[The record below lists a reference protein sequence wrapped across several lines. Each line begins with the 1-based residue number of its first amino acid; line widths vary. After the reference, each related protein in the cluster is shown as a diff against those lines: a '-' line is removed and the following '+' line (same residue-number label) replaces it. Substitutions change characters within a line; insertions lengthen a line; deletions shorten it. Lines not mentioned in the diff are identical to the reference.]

1 MTPAA
6 GLFVFLVLRDFIP
19 PDGLVL
25 IPVLPAVPSHR
36 PRARDVLTHNHCP
49 CVFLVYSP
57 DVRKTFPVYEE
68 VEGLQV
74 LPQSDDFSKKFPVP
88 GGRGGGSGGSLVA
101 VAGKNGVV
109 RVFALEG
116 ALVEAAA
123 PAASQEE
130 GDDFDS
136 AKRKKK
142 KKTAT
147 VARDGG
153 EQKKAQQQQ
162 QRLTCR
168 CVMTQDNASAS
179 HRAGYTSLLLDPRHG
194 GLLAVTSDHNIVL
207 IEAAGKGLGGRVG
220 TLAAAGEAGAVGSLA
235 TRRQIVGYNDEVID
249 LKSFPTGAG
258 CGGEEGESW
267 VAVAT
272 NSPQVRLFELGG
284 FSCRLLDGHTDTVL
298 ALDVA
303 PDG

>member
-1 MTPAA
+1 MPFSCARGERGCQLYPA
-6 GLFVFLVLRDFIP
+6 
-19 PDGLVL
+19 
-25 IPVLPAVPSHR
+25 PSHHMLPWR
-36 PRARDVLTHNHCP
+36 RSNLSLFPSL
-49 CVFLVYSP
+49 CVCLFFFGSDSP
-57 DVRKTFPVYEE
+57 DVKKTFPVYEE

-74 LPQSDDFSKKFPVP
+74 LPRSEEFSEKFPVS
-88 GGRGGGSGGSLVA
+88 GGGGVGGGSLVA

-116 ALVEAAA
+116 ALDDAAA
-123 PAASQEE
+123 AAAAQDEIA
-130 GDDFDS
+130 G
-136 AKRKKK
+136 AKAKKTKK
-142 KKTAT
+142 KKTA
-147 VARDGG
+147 AAAAAAGGDGG
-153 EQKKAQQQQ
+153 GGGGEK

-179 HRAGYTSLLLDPRHG
+179 HRAGYTSLLLDRRRG
-194 GLLAVTSDHNIVL
+194 GLLAVTSDHNLVL
-207 IEAAGKGLGGRVG
+207 LEAAAAAGKPGV
-220 TLAAAGEAGAVGSLA
+220 VGSLV

-249 LKSFPTGAG
+249 MKSFPSGAG
-258 CGGEEGESW
+258 CGGEDGESW

>member
-1 MTPAA
+1 M
-6 GLFVFLVLRDFIP
+6 
-19 PDGLVL
+19 
-25 IPVLPAVPSHR
+25 
-36 PRARDVLTHNHCP
+36 
-49 CVFLVYSP
+49 FLVYSTE
-57 DVRKTFPVYEE
+57 VRKTFPVYEE

-74 LPQSDDFSKKFPVP
+74 LPQSEEFAEKIPVAS
-88 GGRGGGSGGSLVA
+88 GGRGDGGSLVA

-116 ALVEAAA
+116 ALPEAAL
-123 PAASQEE
+123 PAAASE
-130 GDDFDS
+130 DD
-136 AKRKKK
+136 AKKK
-142 KKTAT
+142 KKKKKA
-147 VARDGG
+147 ARDGG
-153 EQKKAQQQQ
+153 GGESRKKAQQQQ
-162 QRLTCR
+162 PRLTCR

-207 IEAAGKGLGGRVG
+207 IEAAAGKGRPI
-220 TLAAAGEAGAVGSLA
+220 AGGAVGSLV

-249 LKSFPTGAG
+249 LKSFPGVG
-258 CGGEEGESW
+258 GGGEDGESW

>member
-1 MTPAA
+1 MP
-6 GLFVFLVLRDFIP
+6 GRVFLFWP
-19 PDGLVL
+19 
-25 IPVLPAVPSHR
+25 
-36 PRARDVLTHNHCP
+36 N
-49 CVFLVYSP
+49 SP

-74 LPQSDDFSKKFPVP
+74 LPRSEEFTAKFPVS
-88 GGRGGGSGGSLVA
+88 GGGSLVA

-116 ALVEAAA
+116 AVGDAAA
-123 PAASQEE
+123 AAQGE
-130 GDDFDS
+130 GEKLTG
-136 AKRKKK
+136 AKGEKRKN
-142 KKTAT
+142 TH
-147 VARDGG
+147 
-153 EQKKAQQQQ
+153 KKASRGEEKTGQ

-179 HRAGYTSLLLDPRHG
+179 HRAGYTSLLLDPRRG
-194 GLLAVTSDHNIVL
+194 GLVAVTSDHNLVL
-207 IEAAGKGLGGRVG
+207 LDAGGGGGSPAAAAGKKPV
-220 TLAAAGEAGAVGSLA
+220 AVWSSLV

-249 LKSFPTGAG
+249 MKSFPGGAA
-258 CGGEEGESW
+258 CGGQDGESW

>member
-1 MTPAA
+1 M
-6 GLFVFLVLRDFIP
+6 
-19 PDGLVL
+19 
-25 IPVLPAVPSHR
+25 
-36 PRARDVLTHNHCP
+36 
-49 CVFLVYSP
+49 
-57 DVRKTFPVYEE
+57 RKTFPVYEE

-74 LPQSDDFSKKFPVP
+74 LPHSEEYADKFPVASG
-88 GGRGGGSGGSLVA
+88 GGRTGGGNLVA

-116 ALVEAAA
+116 ALLEAALEA
-123 PAASQEE
+123 PEE
-130 GDDFDS
+130 GE
-136 AKRKKK
+136 AEKKK
-142 KKTAT
+142 KKIKKA
-147 VARDGG
+147 ARDGG
-153 EQKKAQQQQ
+153 GGDGGGNKKAQQQQ

-194 GLLAVTSDHNIVL
+194 GLLAVTSDHNVVL
-207 IEAAGKGLGGRVG
+207 ME
-220 TLAAAGEAGAVGSLA
+220 AAAGNGRPLAGGAVGSLV

-249 LKSFPTGAG
+249 LKSFPSVAG
-258 CGGEEGESW
+258 GGEEGESW

>member
-1 MTPAA
+1 M
-6 GLFVFLVLRDFIP
+6 
-19 PDGLVL
+19 
-25 IPVLPAVPSHR
+25 
-36 PRARDVLTHNHCP
+36 
-49 CVFLVYSP
+49 
-57 DVRKTFPVYEE
+57 RKTFPVYEE

-74 LPQSDDFSKKFPVP
+74 LPRSEEFLEKFPMP
-88 GGRGGGSGGSLVA
+88 GGGGTDGGGSLVA

-116 ALVEAAA
+116 TLDEAAV
-123 PAASQEE
+123 PEE
-130 GDDFDS
+130 GS
-136 AKRKKK
+136 AKKK
-142 KKTAT
+142 KKKNKTT
-147 VARDGG
+147 GDRRG
-153 EQKKAQQQQ
+153 EKKAQ

-179 HRAGYTSLLLDPRHG
+179 HRAGYTSLLLDPRQG

-207 IEAAGKGLGGRVG
+207 IK
-220 TLAAAGEAGAVGSLA
+220 AAAGAGGKAGAVGSLV

-249 LKSFPTGAG
+249 LKSFPGL
-258 CGGEEGESW
+258 GGGKKGESW

-298 ALDVA
+298 ALDVS

>member
-1 MTPAA
+1 M
-6 GLFVFLVLRDFIP
+6 VD
-19 PDGLVL
+19 
-25 IPVLPAVPSHR
+25 
-36 PRARDVLTHNHCP
+36 
-49 CVFLVYSP
+49 SP

-74 LPQSDDFSKKFPVP
+74 LPRSEEFSKKFPVS
-88 GGRGGGSGGSLVA
+88 GGGSNSSSLVA

-116 ALVEAAA
+116 ALDAAAAAAA
-123 PAASQEE
+123 PDEPTGSK
-130 GDDFDS
+130 S
-136 AKRKKK
+136 KKNKNKKK
-142 KKTAT
+142 NSEAAPLS
-147 VARDGG
+147 VDG
-153 EQKKAQQQQ
+153 EK
-162 QRLTCR
+162 RLTCR

-179 HRAGYTSLLLDPRHG
+179 HRAGYTSLLLDRRRG
-194 GLLAVTSDHNIVL
+194 GLLAVTADHNLVL
-207 IEAAGKGLGGRVG
+207 LEAGGAGSASA
-220 TLAAAGEAGAVGSLA
+220 AAAGRPGAVGSLM
-235 TRRQIVGYNDEVID
+235 TKRQIVGYNDEVID
-249 LKSFPTGAG
+249 MKSFPSGTG
-258 CGGEEGESW
+258 CGGEDGESW

>member
-1 MTPAA
+1 MTLYAC
-6 GLFVFLVLRDFIP
+6 V
-19 PDGLVL
+19 
-25 IPVLPAVPSHR
+25 
-36 PRARDVLTHNHCP
+36 VLTLLVRYSFTCP
-49 CVFLVYSP
+49 HVPRFCLIFPVHILVFPSRWHVNFHAVFICMLLAFSTEVL
-57 DVRKTFPVYEE
+57 KTFPVYEE

-74 LPQSDDFSKKFPVP
+74 LPQSEEFSEKFPLP
-88 GGRGGGSGGSLVA
+88 GGDRGDGGGSGGNLVA

-123 PAASQEE
+123 PEE
-130 GDDFDS
+130 GG
-136 AKRKKK
+136 KKK
-142 KKTAT
+142 KKKA
-147 VARDGG
+147 VRNG
-153 EQKKAQQQQ
+153 EGQRKAQE
-162 QRLTCR
+162 RLTCR

-179 HRAGYTSLLLDPRHG
+179 HRAGYTSLHLDPRHG

-207 IEAAGKGLGGRVG
+207 IEAAG
-220 TLAAAGEAGAVGSLA
+220 EAGAVASLV

-249 LKSFPTGAG
+249 LKSFPGVGAA
-258 CGGEEGESW
+258 GEEDESW

>member
-1 MTPAA
+1 MHV
-6 GLFVFLVLRDFIP
+6 GRGRSVFLSAALLSLSLCLSVSLNALLSNSLP
-19 PDGLVL
+19 PVR
-25 IPVLPAVPSHR
+25 VR
-36 PRARDVLTHNHCP
+36 
-49 CVFLVYSP
+49 VFLWNSP
-57 DVRKTFPVYEE
+57 DVEKTFPVYEE

-74 LPQSDDFSKKFPVP
+74 LPRSEEFSEKFAVS
-88 GGRGGGSGGSLVA
+88 GGGGGGSGSLVA

-116 ALVEAAA
+116 ALGDAARGVDEQA
-123 PAASQEE
+123 GAKSK
-130 GDDFDS
+130 
-136 AKRKKK
+136 KRKKN
-142 KKTAT
+142 KTA
-147 VARDGG
+147 AAAAGSDDGDG
-153 EQKKAQQQQ
+153 DKTGQQP
-162 QRLTCR
+162 RLTCR

-179 HRAGYTSLLLDPRHG
+179 HRAGYTSLLLDPRRG
-194 GLLAVTSDHNIVL
+194 GLLAVTSDHNLVL
-207 IEAAGKGLGGRVG
+207 LEAVASAAAAAAGKP
-220 TLAAAGEAGAVGSLA
+220 GAVGSLV

-249 LKSFPTGAG
+249 LKSFPSGAG
-258 CGGEEGESW
+258 CGGEDGESW

>member
-1 MTPAA
+1 M
-6 GLFVFLVLRDFIP
+6 
-19 PDGLVL
+19 
-25 IPVLPAVPSHR
+25 
-36 PRARDVLTHNHCP
+36 
-49 CVFLVYSP
+49 
-57 DVRKTFPVYEE
+57 YEE

-74 LPQSDDFSKKFPVP
+74 LPSSEKFSEKFHVS
-88 GGRGGGSGGSLVA
+88 GGSSGGSLVA

-116 ALVEAAA
+116 SQDDAAAQDEGGELVGAKSKKAKKKMTGAA
-123 PAASQEE
+123 PAA
-130 GDDFDS
+130 GD
-136 AKRKKK
+136 
-142 KKTAT
+142 
-147 VARDGG
+147 G
-153 EQKKAQQQQ
+153 EK
-162 QRLTCR
+162 RLTCR

-179 HRAGYTSLLLDPRHG
+179 HRAGYTSLLLDRRRG
-194 GLLAVTSDHNIVL
+194 GLLAVTADHNLVL
-207 IEAAGKGLGGRVG
+207 LEAAASGGG
-220 TLAAAGEAGAVGSLA
+220 SAGSLV

-249 LKSFPTGAG
+249 LKSFPSGSG
-258 CGGEEGESW
+258 CGGEGGESW

>member
-1 MTPAA
+1 M
-6 GLFVFLVLRDFIP
+6 FDRQ
-19 PDGLVL
+19 
-25 IPVLPAVPSHR
+25 
-36 PRARDVLTHNHCP
+36 DVK
-49 CVFLVYSP
+49 
-57 DVRKTFPVYEE
+57 KTFPVYEE

-74 LPQSDDFSKKFPVP
+74 LPRSENFSDKFPVS
-88 GGRGGGSGGSLVA
+88 GGGGSLVA

-109 RVFALEG
+109 RVFALDG
-116 ALVEAAA
+116 TLGDAATA
-123 PAASQEE
+123 REE
-130 GDDFDS
+130 GDELTD
-136 AKRKKK
+136 AKGKKGKKK
-142 KKTAT
+142 AAASDGEKT
-147 VARDGG
+147 G
-153 EQKKAQQQQ
+153 Q

-179 HRAGYTSLLLDPRHG
+179 HRAGYTSLLLDPRRG
-194 GLLAVTSDHNIVL
+194 GLLAVTSDHNLVL
-207 IEAAGKGLGGRVG
+207 LEAGGGAAAAAAGKP
-220 TLAAAGEAGAVGSLA
+220 GAVGSLV
-235 TRRQIVGYNDEVID
+235 TRRQIVGFNDEVID
-249 LKSFPTGAG
+249 MKSFPSGAG